1 MLKLGNRNRF
11 GKREGAAWRILF
23 TVALMPWLRRH
34 RYRGERRIATSANS
48 NDQSQQNNGPDKAS
62 SSMKVQLLNLEQANA
77 DMKQALARA
86 VAMLEKRNTRNKS
99 GSATTE
105 DVDSDL
111 HSFLSMYNN
120 QYGAAIEE

>member
-1 MLKLGNRNRF
+1 M
-11 GKREGAAWRILF
+11 
-23 TVALMPWLRRH
+23 
-34 RYRGERRIATSANS
+34 
-48 NDQSQQNNGPDKAS
+48 KA
-62 SSMKVQLLNLEQANA
+62 QLLNLEQANA